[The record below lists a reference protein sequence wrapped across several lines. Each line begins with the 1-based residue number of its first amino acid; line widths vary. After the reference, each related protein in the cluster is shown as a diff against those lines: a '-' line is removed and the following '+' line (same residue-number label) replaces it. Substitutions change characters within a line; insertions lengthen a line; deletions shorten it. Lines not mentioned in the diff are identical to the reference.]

1 MLLAAALLALL
12 AATPPPAADP
22 CAPGSARAQIAAE
35 IESLRQEASGVVPQ
49 KDVEPDW
56 KEGLSLLDQAA
67 QALEKG
73 RPYLALDRL
82 SAARLQLR
90 PLRYYS
96 AHARD
101 PKNGIDALRRDL
113 RSLPPEL
120 KRASS
125 GVLPL
130 AVRAFRDEARVQA
143 PVYGDTL
150 PAWDEIDSAQG
161 ALFYGAQGIELA
173 RIAAFDAALHF
184 PLPPEP
190 PRLAPTAVAQAVDA
204 YERTLVA
211 AYKPPLSAD
220 RHRDFIL
227 ASAALKSAREIL
239 AAGSAEGALWN
250 YLKARRYGFPIT
262 RASLPTPSLADL
274 RKEAATADPAAGSGD
289 RTLAC
294 RLREQVGFL
303 LEGTEVAE
311 ERLRTADALL
321 HDLLP
326 EHDRLL
332 RGGAMAKQAATP
344 GTSSPAVTVTLVR
357 WPYT

>member
-12 AATPPPAADP
+12 AATPPSPADP
-22 CAPGSARAQIAAE
+22 CAPGGARAQLSAE
-35 IESLRQEASGVVPQ
+35 IEGLKREAAGEVPP
-49 KDVEPDW
+49 KDLEPDW

-82 SAARLQLR
+82 SAARLLLR
-90 PLRYYS
+90 PLHFYA
-96 AHARD
+96 AHAED
-101 PKNGIDALRRDL
+101 PKKGIEVL
-113 RSLPPEL
+113 RSEL
-120 KRASS
+120 RTLSPDLKKASS
-125 GVLPL
+125 AVLPL

-150 PAWDEIDSAQG
+150 PAWDTIESAQG
-161 ALFYGAQGIELA
+161 ALFYGAQGIELG
-173 RIAAFDAALHF
+173 RIAAFDAGLRF
-184 PLPPEP
+184 PLPPKP
-190 PRLAPTAVAQAVDA
+190 PKLAAAAVADAVDA

-211 AYKPPLSAD
+211 AYKPPVSAD

-227 ASAALKSAREIL
+227 SSAALKSARELL

-262 RASLPTPSLADL
+262 RASVPVPALDAL
-274 RKEAATADPAAGSGD
+274 REEAADRGSGSTED
-289 RTLAC
+289 RTLVC
-294 RLREQVGFL
+294 RLREQIDFL
-303 LEGTEVAE
+303 LEGTEVSE
-311 ERLRTADALL
+311 ERVRTADALL
-321 HDLLP
+321 HDVLA

-332 RGGAMAKQAATP
+332 AGAAPPKPAAPAP
-344 GTSSPAVTVTLVR
+344 GPPPTVTVTLVR